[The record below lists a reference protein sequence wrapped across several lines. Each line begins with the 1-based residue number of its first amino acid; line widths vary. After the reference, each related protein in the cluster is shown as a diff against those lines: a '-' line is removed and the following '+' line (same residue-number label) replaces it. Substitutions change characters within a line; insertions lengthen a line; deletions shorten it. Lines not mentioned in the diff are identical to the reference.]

1 MKRFLSIILTAA
13 MLLTAVPAAFAES
26 APDDES
32 IVTAEKVT
40 PENQNEI
47 TENVSDETTDDP
59 EKTEEQISL
68 MSAENDI
75 SLQADE
81 VQYSID
87 GGAWTG
93 STFDNIWS
101 EAEKIANKGKNYQI
115 KVSNDFSLTEN
126 KEYSLSYG
134 VKVTIYADTNVTI
147 TVPTS
152 TKIIVKSG
160 GQYNGGDATLTFGK
174 SGAAGTVTFDGK
186 NETFSEAAFRAEW
199 SSGSYMGHL
208 VINDGVSIKNFKRTK
223 GGTYYGIIYNN
234 GQLDINGGSI
244 TNNEISSN
252 TVDSVIFNC
261 RKLNIAGGEIS
272 NNSITS
278 YDGYIV
284 MVRGSSAEFTMTG
297 GKIILNN
304 VRKTVI
310 QLAQDDSSYQGSATI
325 TEGTIANN
333 KGYSYS
339 DDNFTA
345 DARDISIGAS
355 LTKLTLNG
363 TAEIGT
369 IETNVKNIN
378 NGKFITIAS
387 GFAPATP
394 ISVLVSMSYIGGQ
407 VYPSEGM
414 QVATV
419 EDGASI
425 NSMLVYYNTDFS
437 ISDDGKL
444 AAPPEVE
451 ATYKYY
457 KYPDGDETKTIRG
470 TLKDTVAQMKADNAY
485 NPSTITVL
493 KDIEI
498 DETVVLPNT
507 WTLQSAEGSTFT
519 LSRATGFD
527 GVMINSVRYKPVIK
541 NLIFDGNNGTSE
553 IINMGV
559 SGSDKSGLSLTDV
572 TIQNNKN
579 SAIVT
584 KSGITATNVTI
595 KNCSAVYGGAV
606 RFESGATSSSTA
618 TFTNSTF
625 VNNTADTGSAI
636 YAIGN
641 ANCEIILDGCT
652 IESNTFVND
661 ESNTDNST
669 KNSAIYMNSKTK
681 SIFDHI
687 VLKGNTKFANNTA
700 VDIMLDGELGKF
712 VYSDTTL
719 ASLRA
724 SDTSFNNTG
733 DKIKVAVGAFEKGT
747 YPDNGLVV
755 GIKGSDG
762 TSSFELVDVNGGS
775 KVSTGNKVFE
785 VYNNGYSYLVIGS
798 PKTIALIFN
807 SESGSISNCDTIAAF
822 NTAAKGIVTLSVTPE
837 FVQEQKPYSEKMIDK
852 AVENINYTLT
862 ATANN
867 AKIERIY
874 ISYPKN
880 PYKNLEKEGTI
891 SADGSSATL
900 ELTTDLF
907 STIVSS
913 LTLSANIY
921 VEYQTLAQAITV
933 VQSTGG
939 TISATPSDKAAKGET
954 VTLTA
959 TPDAE
964 YDFSSWNVYKTG
976 DANTKVT
983 VNGNSFIMPDYPVT
997 VSAVF
1002 VKKKHNI
1009 TTSCTPAD
1017 GGTITLIDGNSS
1029 VTVGESVTI
1038 TVAANAHYEIEA
1050 VTVNSESVTLGE
1062 HGDYTFT
1069 MPNKDVTISATFK
1082 KKQYSVTTEGSNVTF
1097 GGLDEKYTWG
1107 DKVEFTVTPDKWYS
1121 VKSVYANNE
1130 TVAVTKVEGTEY
1142 TYSFTMPQGDVVITA
1157 VTERPNFTVTFD
1169 SKGGS
1174 NITPKT
1180 IANGEA
1186 ADKPG
1191 APAWAGRGFAGWYL
1205 DENYTQKYDFATP
1218 VTKNITLYA
1227 RWFLWGDVN
1236 NDGAADSYDAL
1247 LIRRCRAGL
1256 TDYSLIENRLA
1267 GFVNGFE
1274 NGRNYPDSG
1283 DAVSIR
1289 RFRAGLINRYKVEDG
1304 AAGYEFDL
1312 ENDTCIPKN

>member
-1 MKRFLSIILTAA
+1 

-26 APDDES
+26 APDGES
-32 IVTAEKVT
+32 IVTAEEVT

-47 TENVSDETTDDP
+47 TENVSDETTDNP

-75 SLQADE
+75 SLLADEADE
-81 VQYSID
+81 VQYSTD
-87 GGAWTG
+87 NGSTWTS

-101 EAEKIANKGKNYQI
+101 EAEKIANNGKNYQI

-160 GQYNGGDATLTFGK
+160 GQHNGGDATLTFGK

-186 NETFSEAAFRAEW
+186 NETFSEAAFRTDYN
-199 SSGSYMGHL
+199 SGSYMGHL

-244 TNNEISSN
+244 TNNEISSS

-310 QLAQDDSSYQGSATI
+310 QLAQDDNSYQGSATI

-425 NSMLVYYNTDFS
+425 NGMLVYYNTDFS

-451 ATYKYY
+451 YTYSYY
-457 KYPDGDETKTIRG
+457 DSSNGFVDETKQG
-470 TLKDTVAQMKADNAY
+470 TLKEAVTAITKSANAG
-485 NPSTITVL
+485 TITLL
-493 KDIEI
+493 KDVAI
-498 DETVVLPNT
+498 DEKIVITNA

-541 NLIFDGNNGTSE
+541 NLILDGNNGTSE

-636 YAIGN
+636 YAVGDS
-641 ANCEIILDGCT
+641 NCEIILDGCT
-652 IESNTFVND
+652 IENNTFTND

-700 VDIMLDGELGKF
+700 IDIMLDGELGKF

-747 YPDNGLVV
+747 YPNNGLVI
-755 GIKGSDG
+755 GIKSSDG

-775 KVSTGNKVFE
+775 KVSIGNKVFE

-798 PKTIALIFN
+798 PKTITLIFHSN
-807 SESGSISNCDTIAAF
+807 SGSISNCDTIAAF
-822 NTAAKGIVTLSVTPE
+822 NTAAKGIVTLSVAPE

-867 AKIERIY
+867 AKIEKIY
-874 ISYPKN
+874 ISYPVN
-880 PYKNLEKEGTI
+880 PFRNNTKEGTI
-891 SADGSSATL
+891 STDGTSATL

-913 LTLSANIY
+913 LNLSANIY

-959 TPDAE
+959 TPDEE

-976 DANTKVT
+976 AESTKVT
-983 VNGNSFIMPDYPVT
+983 VNGNTFTMPDYPVT

-1017 GGTITLIDGNSS
+1017 GGMITLIDGNSS
-1029 VTVGESVTI
+1029 VTVGESVPI
-1038 TVAANAHYEIEA
+1038 TVVANVHYELEKITLNDIDITA
-1050 VTVNSESVTLGE
+1050 SVGGN
-1062 HGDYTFT
+1062 GDYTFT

-1082 KKQYSVTTEGSNVTF
+1082 KKQYSVTTNGEKVKF
-1097 GGLDEKYTWG
+1097 DGLNDKYTWG
-1107 DKVEFTVTPDKWYS
+1107 DTVEFTVTPDKWYS
-1121 VKSVYANNE
+1121 VKSVYANDA
-1130 TVAVTKVEGTEY
+1130 TVVITPVDGKENA
-1142 TYSFTMPQGDVVITA
+1142 YSFTMPQGDVVITA

-1174 NITPKT
+1174 SITPKT

-1191 APAWAGRGFAGWYL
+1191 APVWAGRGFAGWYT
-1205 DENYTQKYDFATP
+1205 DEAYTQKYDFATP

-1289 RFRAGLINRYKVEDG
+1289 RFRAGLINRYKVEDS

-1312 ENDTCIPKN
+1312 ENDTYIQNN